1 MNLSERTIIQ
11 DICDNNARAL
21 EKVTARNL
29 EMSIY
34 SLPSKDIG
42 NKHLEANQLTLAHI
56 AAFYDSL
63 ECFVYIYKKM
73 GGDSLN
79 MWSAH
84 SKSPLQY
91 ACANGSLEVA
101 TFILS
106 LAPNQENQELLF
118 YAVIGKSPEMVSL
131 LFNYCGIQGFTEQE
145 VHKAYMYAIEVQ
157 CVDCMKLLLQR
168 GRVKVVGD
176 SLLMTAVKH
185 VYPEAVRLLLE
196 AGKNPDYIGESSFDT
211 PLRVACY
218 FKNERCVELLLE
230 KTVSPDPKP
239 VYDTG
244 AVFWIC
250 ESHNVRI
257 ARMMLEKGI
266 DVNRLDVHNRMGVSR
281 LVDRATEDESIEIME
296 LMVRHGWDMNNEKAS
311 VLAIGEF
318 MDSIEPQKYINVI
331 KWLIKQRSNL
341 NSFLRFNG
349 HGRPRRVIDEL
360 ERDQKWEAIRKDCA
374 QELRDFREILN
385 Q

>member
-1 MNLSERTIIQ
+1 MSERTIVQ
-11 DICDNNARAL
+11 DVCDNNARAL

-29 EMSIY
+29 DMSIY

-42 NKHLEANQLTLAHI
+42 NKPLEANQLTLAHI

-63 ECFVYIYKKM
+63 ECFVYIYKKT
-73 GGDSLN
+73 GGESLN
-79 MWSAH
+79 KWSAH
-84 SKSPLQY
+84 SNTPLQY
-91 ACANGSLEVA
+91 ACVNGSLEVA

-106 LAPNQENQELLF
+106 LAPKQENQELLL
-118 YAVIGKSPEMVSL
+118 YAVFGKSPEMVNV
-131 LFNYCGIQGFTEQE
+131 LFNYCGTKAFTDVE
-145 VHKAYMYAIEVQ
+145 VATAYRCAIEVQ
-157 CVDCMKLLLQR
+157 CVDCMKLLLHR
-168 GRVKVVGD
+168 GRAKVTGE
-176 SLLMTAVKH
+176 SLLMAAVKH

-196 AGKNPDYIGESSFDT
+196 AGENPDYVNGATYDT

-230 KTVSPDPKP
+230 KIVSPDPKP
-239 VYDTG
+239 AYDTG

-266 DVNRLDVHNRMGVSR
+266 DVNRLDEHHRMGVSR

-296 LMVRHGWDMNNEKAS
+296 LMLRHGWDINNERAS

-318 MDSIEPQKYINVI
+318 MDSIEPHKYMNVI
-331 KWLIKQRSNL
+331 KWLVKQRSNL
-341 NSFLRFNG
+341 NSFLRFSG

-360 ERDQKWEAIRKDCA
+360 ERDQKWEAVRKDCA
-374 QELRDFREILN
+374 QELRDFREIHN